1 MWNKIATYIIRYRL
15 LWVALVLVST
25 VFMAFEASK
34 IELSYN
40 FARIL
45 PSNDPVEKE
54 YQDFRKLF
62 GEDGSVMVIGWQ
74 DPELFNIDKF
84 RDWYKLS
91 EEIKASEGIKNVLSL
106 ANVYKIVRNDSLT
119 RFDFAPVIRQMPQTQ
134 AEADSLKKEIANLP
148 IYEGLVLNSKTNA

>member
-1 MWNKIATYIIRYRL
+1 MWNKIATCIIRYRL
-15 LWVALVLVST
+15 LWVALVFVST
-25 VFMAFEASK
+25 IFMAYEASK

-74 DPELFNIDKF
+74 DPQLFEINKF
-84 RDWYKLS
+84 RDWCKLTQR
-91 EEIKASEGIKNVLSL
+91 IKDTEGIKNVLSL
-106 ANVYKIVRNDSLT
+106 ANVYQINRNDSL
-119 RFDFAPVIRQMPQTQ
+119 RKFDVAPVIKQIPST
-134 AEADSLKKEIANLP
+134 
-148 IYEGLVLNSKTNA
+148 

>member
-15 LWVALVLVST
+15 LWVALVLIST
-25 VFMAFEASK
+25 VFMAYEANK
-34 IELSYN
+34 IELSYQ

-74 DPELFNIDKF
+74 DPQLFQVDKF
-84 RDWYKLS
+84 SDWCKLS
-91 EEIKASEGIKNVLSL
+91 QRIKETEGIKSVLSL
-106 ANVYKIVRNDSLT
+106 ANVYKAVRNDSL
-119 RFDFAPVIRQMPQTQ
+119 RQFDFSPPFFV
-134 AEADSLKKEIANLP
+134 D
-148 IYEGLVLNSKTNA
+148 G